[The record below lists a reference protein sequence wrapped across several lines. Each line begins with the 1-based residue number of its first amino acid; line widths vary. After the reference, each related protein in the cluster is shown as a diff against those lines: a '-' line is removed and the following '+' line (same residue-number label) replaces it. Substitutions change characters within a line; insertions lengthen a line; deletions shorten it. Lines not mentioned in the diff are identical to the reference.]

1 MSKRPFPIFAAAL
14 LSTAALAVSIPQ
26 APVITYGLVR
36 DEYGSPLTSASAA
49 TLTLVKEA
57 EPDGR
62 VYARTVVGESAYPAM
77 NYRLSLEI
85 DSDGPAREYAV
96 VKDTPM
102 RIRCWIEGAAQ
113 NLTPSPVF
121 ATPANGTSQRLD
133 FSIGTDADNDGM
145 PDAWESWVLQ
155 MAGQAYDAAAIA
167 AFAPNADTD
176 GDGMANFQEY
186 LAGTDPFLQTDLL
199 EITSF
204 RKVNEA
210 GRMEIKFTTV
220 PERTYRLVTTATLS
234 NPEWV
239 PVATTR
245 DENGATGYATYKGT
259 GRIITLYFDAPEGVQ
274 SSFFRIA
281 GN

>member
-1 MSKRPFPIFAAAL
+1 MSNRLFPILATAL
-14 LSTAALAVSIPQ
+14 LSPAVLAVSIPQ

-49 TLTLVKEA
+49 TLTLVKDA

-62 VYARTVVGESAYPAM
+62 VYAKTVAGTTAYPAM

-85 DSDGPAREYAV
+85 DSEGPVREYAV

-102 RIRCWIEGAAQ
+102 RIRCRIEGEEQ

-121 ATPANGTSQRLD
+121 ATPTNGTAQRLD
-133 FSIGTDADNDGM
+133 FSIGMDVDNDGM
-145 PDAWESWVLQ
+145 PDAWEAWVLQ
-155 MAGQAYDAAAIA
+155 MAGQAYDAASIA
-167 AFAPNADTD
+167 AFAPNADAD
-176 GDGMANFQEY
+176 GDGMTNFKEY

-204 RKVNEA
+204 RKVSDA

-220 PERTYRLVTTATLS
+220 PERTYRLVTTATLTS
-234 NPEWV
+234 KEWT

-245 DENGATGYATYKGT
+245 DENGEVAYATYKGT
-259 GRIITLYFDAPEGVQ
+259 GRIITIYFDAPEGAQ